1 MGCFAMTETGHGS
14 NVQALGTVAAYDA
27 GTREFVITTP
37 VTERATRPARTTSA
51 TPPGTPGW
59 PCVFAQLETGG
70 EGRGVHAFVVPIR
83 DESGAPA
90 AGVRIEDDGL
100 KLGLNGVDNGRLWF
114 DGVRVPRA
122 ALLDRFADVAEDGAL
137 LQRRSR
143 TRTAASSRCW
153 ARWCRAGSAWAGP
166 GINAAKVALAIA
178 VRYGVRRRQ
187 FEAVDAGRG
196 AAAARLR
203 DAPAAAVPAA
213 GPDVRAALRPGGR
226 RRCSCTTCSPGRPT
240 TRRPGASWSRAPPA
254 PRRSAPGTPPGRSRS
269 AGRRAAGR
277 GTSPSTG
284 SPRSRPTP
292 TCSRRSRATT
302 TCCSSSWPRGC

>member
-1 MGCFAMTETGHGS
+1 MAT
-14 NVQALGTVAAYDA
+14 YDA
-27 GTREFVITTP
+27 GTPRVRDHHRT
-37 VTERATRPARTTSA
+37 ATRPARTTSA

-59 PCVFAQLETGG
+59 PSSSPSSRSAG

-114 DGVRVPRA
+114 DGVRVPRE
-122 ALLDRFADVAEDGAL
+122 ALLNRFADVAEDGTYSSAIENPN
-137 LQRRSR
+137 RRFFTMLGTLVQGR
-143 TRTAASSRCW
+143 VCVGGA
-153 ARWCRAGSAWAGP
+153 

-187 FEAVDAGRG
+187 FEAVRTRRG
-196 AAAARLR
+196 AAAPRLR
-203 DAPAAAVPAA
+203 HAPAAAVPAA

-226 RRCSCTTCSPGRPT
+226 GAAAARRLLRGEPT
-240 TRRPGASWSRAPPA
+240 TRRPGASWSRGRPA
-254 PRRSAPGTPPGRSRS
+254 PRHSAPGTPPGRSRS

-292 TCSRRSRATT
+292 TSSRRSRATT